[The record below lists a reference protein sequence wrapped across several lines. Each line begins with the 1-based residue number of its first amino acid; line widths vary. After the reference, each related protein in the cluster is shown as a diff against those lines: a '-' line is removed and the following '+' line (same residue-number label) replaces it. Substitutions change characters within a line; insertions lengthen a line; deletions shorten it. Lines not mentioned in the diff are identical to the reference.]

1 MKRILLF
8 HLLSI
13 VHTVSIA
20 GLAWHPFHEDLF
32 VSGSFDGTIMHWIV
46 GYCSG
51 IILIVNLH
59 CLISILNC
67 LHGTH
72 SFFILIFEA

>member
-1 MKRILLF
+1 MKKILLF

-32 VSGSFDGTIMHWIV
+32 VSGSYDGTIMHWIV
-46 GYCSG
+46 GYYSR
-51 IILIVNLH
+51 IIFIVILH
-59 CLISILNC
+59 CVMCIFNR